1 VTAVSAWPPPPPPE
15 HPEELLSAYL
25 DGEVTAA
32 ERAYVEEHLT
42 TCARCRAEFDHERDV
57 RAAVRSLPP
66 VDPPF
71 GFFERILRDG
81 PADPAQPKKRRFKF
95 WMANLV
101 ATAAAWILVLGVANL
116 NSHGGSVNPS
126 ANDYVAAHA
135 SVLPGFGTASSGR
148 HDAARYDVPD
158 RLAGTYDLVG
168 EVDSRGYPQLIYSDG
183 QRTLSVF
190 VRSGRLDQNA
200 LPEDAK
206 PVLVNGSKAW
216 SVPSD
221 GTEVIFMQRPGVV
234 VVIVG
239 PGQDAAASDMA
250 STAPRADGDDSI
262 LDHLRGAGEGLLETF
277 GFQG

>member
-1 VTAVSAWPPPPPPE
+1 VTAASAWPPPPPPE

-25 DGEVTAA
+25 DGEVTPD

-42 TCARCRAEFDHERDV
+42 TCPSCRAEFDEERDV
-57 RAAVRSLPP
+57 RAAVRELPP

-95 WMANLV
+95 GMANLV

-116 NSHGGSVNPS
+116 NSHGGPVNPA
-126 ANDYVAAHA
+126 ANEYVAAHA
-135 SVLPGFGTASSGR
+135 SVLPGFGATSSGSN
-148 HDAARYDVPD
+148 DAARYDVPD
-158 RLAGTYDLVG
+158 RLAGTYRLAG
-168 EVDSRGYPQLIYSDG
+168 EVNTRGYPQLIYSDG

-190 VRSGRLDQNA
+190 VRPGQLDENA
-200 LPEDAK
+200 LPDGAK

-216 SVPSD
+216 SVPSN
-221 GTEVIFMQRPGVV
+221 GMEVIFLQRPGVV

-239 PGQDAAASDMA
+239 PGQDQAASDMA

>member
-1 VTAVSAWPPPPPPE
+1 MTAVSAWPPPPPPE

-42 TCARCRAEFDHERDV
+42 TCARCRAEFDQERDV

-95 WMANLV
+95 GMANLV

-135 SVLPGFGTASSGR
+135 SVLPGFGTASSGP

-200 LPEDAK
+200 LPDDAK

>member
-1 VTAVSAWPPPPPPE
+1 MTAVSAWPPPPPPE

-25 DGEVTAA
+25 DGEVTAD

-42 TCARCRAEFDHERDV
+42 TCSTCRAEFEEERDV

-71 GFFERILRDG
+71 GFFERVLREG
-81 PADPAQPKKRRFKF
+81 PTDPAEPKKRRFKF
-95 WMANLV
+95 GMANLV

-116 NSHGGSVNPS
+116 NSHGGSVNPE
-126 ANDYVAAHA
+126 ANGYVTAHA
-135 SVLPGFGTASSGR
+135 SVLPSFGTASGGSKE
-148 HDAARYDVPD
+148 AKRYDVPD
-158 RLAGTYDLVG
+158 RLAGTYQLVD
-168 EVDSRGYPQLIYSDG
+168 EVDTDGFPQLIYSDG
-183 QRTLSVF
+183 QKTLSVF
-190 VRSGRLDQNA
+190 VRPGHLNTNA
-200 LPEDAK
+200 LPDDAK
-206 PVLVNGSKAW
+206 PVQVNGSMAW
-216 SVPSD
+216 EVPSGD
-221 GTEVIFMQRPGVV
+221 TEVIFLQRPGAV

-239 PGQDAAASDMA
+239 AGQDAAASDMA